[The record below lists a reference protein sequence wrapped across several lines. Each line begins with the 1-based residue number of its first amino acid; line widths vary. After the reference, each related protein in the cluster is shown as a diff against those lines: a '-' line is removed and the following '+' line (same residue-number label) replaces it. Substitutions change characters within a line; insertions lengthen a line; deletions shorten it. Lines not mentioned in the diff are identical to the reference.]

1 MKTQH
6 PGRPRIGPRR
16 QVVVAFPPGVAQF
29 LAVVPLDH
37 IFMTPTKVAVIFLR
51 ISGIGWLIN
60 VIIALTSL
68 PGDLLGMVTQTGYLS
83 MQRELALM
91 MLLVR
96 ICLYSTAAIAFLLFT
111 KPLAKLLTK
120 GLDNDEA

>member
-1 MKTQH
+1 
-6 PGRPRIGPRR
+6 
-16 QVVVAFPPGVAQF
+16 
-29 LAVVPLDH
+29 
-37 IFMTPTKVAVIFLR
+37 MTPTKVAVIFLR

-60 VIIALTSL
+60 VIITLTSL

-96 ICLYSTAAIAFLLFT
+96 ICLYSTAATAFLLFT